1 MSTNLINNNKYIKI
15 AILTLPLHSNYGG
28 IIQNYAL
35 QTVLE
40 RMGHNVTTI
49 NFMHSRSVLPIY
61 KIPIAYTKRFI
72 KKMLGRKDG
81 VIFLERK
88 KNYDKKITEKN
99 VREFIN
105 KYIKLTQP
113 ITNKEDIKEL
123 NKYHF
128 DAFIVG
134 SDQIW
139 RPPYA
144 FISIE
149 TAFLDFVT
157 DKKIKKIAYAV
168 SFGTDNIEFSQ
179 EQIYSC
185 GQLIEYF
192 DYVSTRE
199 KSAINIIN
207 NKLKWKCKTQPI
219 LTLDPTILLTSNDY
233 LQLINNE
240 TKERM
245 SSESGLF
252 YYILDDSDYKNKII
266 QNIVSK
272 LNCKSYTISPKSKN
286 FWSKAEDKIV
296 PPIEDWLYA
305 FSKADF
311 IFTDS
316 FHGCVFSIIF
326 RKPFLVYGNK
336 LRGMARF
343 DTLLEIFN
351 LKNRLIDENSNIES
365 LINTPIDWDSIS
377 NIIEYNKNRSIEFL
391 IQSLS

>member
-1 MSTNLINNNKYIKI
+1 MRI

-40 RMGHNVTTI
+40 RMGHDVTTI

-139 RPPYA
+139 TPPYA

-272 LNCKSYTISPKSKN
+272 LNCESYTISPKSKD
-286 FWSKAEDKIV
+286 FWDKAEDKIV
-296 PPIEDWLYA
+296 PPIEDWLNG
-305 FSKADF
+305 FNKADF
-311 IFTDS
+311 VFTDS